1 MYRHWYRKFHH
12 PIVIVTSSVIY
23 PQSLASRETHIHEL
37 QQQVLLLSQGE
48 AARSSEQQARLG
60 ALISSFNQ
68 LRETCEQQVREDAD
82 DSRTLLRQRV
92 K

>member
-1 MYRHWYRKFHH
+1 MSSTSFSPVPNRYCYFVRCRWFHDF
-12 PIVIVTSSVIY
+12 SST
-23 PQSLASRETHIHEL
+23 PPNFHCSQSLASRETHIHEL

-68 LRETCEQQVREDAD
+68 LRETCEQQV
-82 DSRTLLRQRV
+82 
-92 K
+92 